1 MTQIA
6 KYFSKKAIVFLDV
19 ATRDE
24 ALAKLVDALD
34 GAKKLKDKQAF
45 HNAILAREALVST
58 GIGMGVAIPHAKL
71 PGYTDFFISVGIQK
85 NGGIDWDALDGQPVR
100 IIFMIGGPDDKQS
113 EYLGILSRLTT
124 AIKNN
129 ERRKHVLQA
138 EDAKQLLAVLKDL

>member
-6 KYFSKKAIVFLDV
+6 KYFNKKTIVFLDT

-24 ALAKLVDALD
+24 ALSQLVDALD

-45 HNAILAREALVST
+45 HDAILAREALVST
-58 GIGMGVAIPHAKL
+58 GIGMGVAIPHSKL
-71 PGYTDFFISVGIQK
+71 PDYTDFFIAIGIQK
-85 NGGIDWDALDGQPVR
+85 DEGIPWDALDGQPVR
-100 IIFMIGGPDDKQS
+100 IIFMIGGPENKQS